1 MAKVKINKL
10 PDGFELVDGK
20 VKKVQVK
27 KSGGYVT
34 GDQADYGLVTTPQ
47 EYYGSTNFNNSLDS
61 DVRYSLTS
69 VPREDANVEA
79 EGGETVLADLNSNG
93 QFGLYDI
100 NGPRHT
106 GGGVPMFLPE
116 QSFIY
121 SDTNK
126 MKFNKDEMAEFG
138 IETGKRKTP
147 AKISKR
153 YQLNPYLAAINDQ
166 YADDISTASAEL
178 MLKKNMGNLSKLAF
192 GQELKKNFEEGVPLA
207 AYPYLTEKGIDPIKF
222 TAQVEDI
229 TKKQAE
235 LNAIASLPPE
245 QQAQVIMLQEMMAQ
259 MEGQQ
264 QSQEG
269 NPQGNVGPVEQM
281 ANYGAE
287 LNKAQKGN
295 KEKKTYKNQYYQVNG
310 VPVERDEYIER
321 SVRRGMHI
329 DMDGKVKKGFIEM
342 LTDEEKLLYGKALKD
357 IENYDPLAFKI
368 NEDRFKG
375 DLSIRESIQA
385 ETTENGND
393 VVVNETE
400 DVKVFRPED
409 NPFPEGHPNHQQ
421 FADAIERN
429 NVISI
434 NKYYDPVKKRT
445 EYTLV
450 ERAPNPLDDFRESE
464 QVTVTTSGTGETP
477 IYTENDNEVIA
488 ALEGYP
494 QVKVRK
500 GIASEGNRPEYQPQ
514 AGNMSYGTDLSDP
527 KFQEDFELRWG
538 DAIVG
543 VDDFDYSTPIYLS
556 EADAKEGRKNPAYTK
571 QWTAVQE
578 NMQRLDNEFSEKNGL
593 KPRNLFA
600 GDRGGTNID
609 GSLGLHTF
617 NIDRRYLANPQP
629 NSITGSIDDPTK
641 VPDPGKIQEIV
652 PERPMPWMQ
661 DVNNIAAQNRLKN
674 PLILPVLGQAPPVQL
689 DIALDDWTGKVN
701 NINAALNAKLDAVKA
716 FGKGA
721 VAGSDFGKAVALSED
736 AINKTNT
743 NNVNIIN
750 QAGRINADLNM
761 RNNQFNMKQREL
773 QDEGTNLAL
782 QRFTDF
788 NNWDTIKSNELWNT
802 MQTNMANTSNLNK
815 TKSPE
820 FQIRP
825 ELYGLNTFT
834 ESTNNPN
841 VKTDQRTDNEIREE
855 EILRLWQSADEQG
868 VKDEKN
874 KLDYIKLII
883 GENNKKNSSKND
895 DNPFEQ
901 YPPSVIN
908 PAATSAKG
916 KEMKKVKRTAYP
928 YWMTVG
934 KMGR

>member
-264 QSQEG
+264 QPQEG

-281 ANYGAE
+281 AMYGTE
-287 LNKAQKGN
+287 LNKAQEGN
-295 KEKKTYKNQYYQVNG
+295 AEETTYNING
-310 VPVERDEYIER
+310 QKVSREQYIEDTI
-321 SVRRGMHI
+321 RGGLHI
-329 DMDGKVKKGFIEM
+329 NMQGKVDQKFVDM
-342 LTDEEKLLYGKALKD
+342 LNDEEKLLYGKALVD
-357 IENYDPLAFKI
+357 IEDYDALDFQTNK
-368 NEDRFKG
+368 ERFQG
-375 DLSIRESIQA
+375 DLSISESVN
-385 ETTENGND
+385 EEVTENGNN
-393 VVVNETE
+393 VVVNDIE
-400 DVKVFRPED
+400 DVKVYGKDD
-409 NPFPEGHPNHQQ
+409 NPFPEGHPNYQQ
-421 FADAIERN
+421 FADAIERG

-434 NKYYDPVKKRT
+434 NSYYDPVKKRT
-445 EYTLV
+445 EFTLV
-450 ERAPNPLDDFRESE
+450 EKEPNPLDDFRASE

-477 IYTENDNEVIA
+477 IYTQNDNEVIA

-494 QVKVRK
+494 QVKVRR
-500 GIASEGNRPEYQPQ
+500 GIASGGNRPEQQ
-514 AGNMSYGTDLSDP
+514 SSAGQMSAGADLSDP
-527 KFQEDFELRWG
+527 KFKEDFELRWG
-538 DAIVG
+538 DAIVDVEG
-543 VDDFDYSTPIYLS
+543 FDYNTPLYLS
-556 EADAKEGRKNPAYTK
+556 EADRKAGRKNPAYTK

-593 KPRNLFA
+593 QPRNLFA

-609 GSLGLHTF
+609 GVLGLHTF

-629 NSITGSIDDPTK
+629 NTITGSIDDPAK
-641 VPDPGKIQEIV
+641 VPDPGKIEEFI

-701 NINAALNAKLDAVKA
+701 NINAALNSKLDAMKA

-743 NNVNIIN
+743 NNINIIN
-750 QAGRINADLNM
+750 QAGRVNADLNM

-820 FQIRP
+820 FQVRP

-841 VKTDQRTDNEIREE
+841 VKTDQRTESEKREE
-855 EILRLWQSADEQG
+855 EILRLWNKADQQG
-868 VKDEKN
+868 VKEEKN
-874 KLDYIKLII
+874 KLDYIKLIM
-883 GENNKKNSSKND
+883 GENSKKNADKDD

-901 YPPSVIN
+901 YAPSVVN
-908 PAATSAKG
+908 PTVNSAKG

>member
-1 MAKVKINKL
+1 MAKVKINSL
-10 PDGFELVDGK
+10 PEGFELVDGK
-20 VKKVQVK
+20 VNKVDLK

-93 QFGLYDI
+93 QFGLYNI

-138 IETGKRKTP
+138 IESGKRKTP
-147 AKISKR
+147 AKISKK

-166 YADDISTASAEL
+166 YADDISTMSAEL

-207 AYPYLTEKGIDPIKF
+207 AYPYLVEKGIDPIDF
-222 TAQVEDI
+222 TAKVEEI
-229 TKKQAE
+229 SKKQAE

-245 QQAQVIMLQEMMAQ
+245 QQAQVLMLQEMMAK
-259 MEGQQ
+259 MDGQEQ
-264 QSQEG
+264 PQEG

-281 ANYGAE
+281 ARYGTE
-287 LNKAQKGN
+287 LNKAATGDEIEEESTTTN
-295 KEKKTYKNQYYQVNG
+295 EEEVNINT
-310 VPVERDEYIER
+310 ED
-321 SVRRGMHI
+321 SVI
-329 DMDGKVKKGFIEM
+329 
-342 LTDEEKLLYGKALKD
+342 
-357 IENYDPLAFKI
+357 
-368 NEDRFKG
+368 
-375 DLSIRESIQA
+375 
-385 ETTENGND
+385 
-393 VVVNETE
+393 VNETIE
-400 DVKVFRPED
+400 TKVYTDED
-409 NPFPEGHPNHQQ
+409 NPFPEGHPNYQQ
-421 FADAIERN
+421 FKDAIKRG
-429 NVISI
+429 NVVSI
-434 NKYYDPVKKRT
+434 NSYWDKTKGRT

-450 ERAPNPLDDFRESE
+450 EKEPNPLDQIRQSE
-464 QVTVTTSGTGETP
+464 QVTVTSSGDNQIP
-477 IYTENDNEVIA
+477 IYTENDKEIIS
-488 ALEGYP
+488 ALEDYP

-500 GIASEGNRPEYQPQ
+500 GIASGGDRGEYQPQ
-514 AGNMSYGTDLSDP
+514 AGSMSYGADLSDI
-527 KFQEDFELRWG
+527 KFKEDFELRWG
-538 DAIVG
+538 EATVG
-543 VDDFDYSTPIYLS
+543 VDNFDYNTPLYLN
-556 EADAKEGRKNPAYTK
+556 EADKLAGRKNPAYTK

-578 NMQRLDNEFSEKNGL
+578 NMQIIDNEFSDTNNL
-593 KPRNLFA
+593 DRRNLFA
-600 GDRGGTNID
+600 GERGGTNID
-609 GSLGLHTF
+609 GALGLHTF
-617 NIDRRYLANPQP
+617 NIDRRYLANPQA
-629 NSITGSIDDPTK
+629 NTITGSIDDPINT
-641 VPDPGKIQEIV
+641 PDPGSIDEAV

-661 DVNNIAAQNRLKN
+661 DVNNISAQNRLDN
-674 PLILPVLGQAPPVQL
+674 PLTLPVIGQAPPVQL

-701 NINAALNAKLDAVKA
+701 NINAALSSKLNAMQA

-721 VAGSDFGKAVALSED
+721 VAGSDFGKAVSLSED

-743 NNVNIIN
+743 NNINIIN
-750 QAGRINADLNM
+750 QAGRVNADLNM

-788 NNWDTIKSNELWNT
+788 QNWDTIKSNELWNN

-820 FQIRP
+820 FQVRP

-834 ESTNNPN
+834 DATNNPN
-841 VKTDQRTDNEIREE
+841 MKTDQRSDMEKREAE
-855 EILRLWQSADEQG
+855 VLRLFQDPKG
-868 VKDEKN
+868 PKDEKERM
-874 KLDYIKLII
+874 KYIELIM
-883 GENNKKNSSKND
+883 GENSNEND
-895 DNPFEQ
+895 EENYEEYQ
-901 YPPSVIN
+901 NTVPSVIPPQAN
-908 PAATSAKG
+908 SKRGT
-916 KEMKKVKRTAYP
+916 EMNKLKRTAYP

>member
-79 EGGETVLADLNSNG
+79 EGGETVLTDLNSDG

-166 YADDISTASAEL
+166 YADDISTTSAEL

-192 GQELKKNFEEGVPLA
+192 SQELKKNFEEGVPLA

-222 TAQVEDI
+222 TAQVEEI
-229 TKKQAE
+229 SKKQAE

-259 MEGQQ
+259 MEAQEQ
-264 QSQEG
+264 PQEG

-281 ANYGAE
+281 AMYGTE
-287 LNKAQKGN
+287 LNKAQEGN
-295 KEKKTYKNQYYQVNG
+295 AEKTTYNING
-310 VPVERDEYIER
+310 QKVSREQYIEDTIR
-321 SVRRGMHI
+321 NGLHI
-329 DMDGKVKKGFIEM
+329 NMQGKVDQKFVDI
-342 LTDEEKLLYGKALKD
+342 LTDEEKLLYGKALVDVKD
-357 IENYDPLAFKI
+357 YDALDFQTNK
-368 NEDRFKG
+368 ERFQG
-375 DLSIRESIQA
+375 DLSIRESVD
-385 ETTENGND
+385 EEVTENGNN
-393 VVVNETE
+393 VVVNDIE
-400 DVKVFRPED
+400 DVKVYGKDD

-421 FADAIERN
+421 FADAIDRG

-434 NKYYDPVKKRT
+434 NKYYDPIKKRT

-450 ERAPNPLDDFRESE
+450 EKEPNPLDDFRASE

-477 IYTENDNEVIA
+477 IYTQNDNEVIA

-500 GIASEGNRPEYQPQ
+500 GIASGGNRPEQQ
-514 AGNMSYGTDLSDP
+514 TSAGQMSAGADLSDP
-527 KFQEDFELRWG
+527 KFKEDFELRWG

-543 VDDFDYSTPIYLS
+543 VEGFDYNTPLYLN
-556 EADAKEGRKNPAYTK
+556 EADRKAGRKNPAYTK

-609 GSLGLHTF
+609 GVLGLHTF
-617 NIDRRYLANPQP
+617 NVDRRYLANPQP
-629 NSITGSIDDPTK
+629 NSITGSIDDPAK
-641 VPDPGKIQEIV
+641 VPDPGKMEEFV

-743 NNVNIIN
+743 NNINIIN
-750 QAGRINADLNM
+750 QAARVNADLNM

-788 NNWDTIKSNELWNT
+788 KNWDTIKSNELWNT

-841 VKTDQRTDNEIREE
+841 VKTDQRTDNEKREE
-855 EILRLWQSADEQG
+855 EILRLWQKADEQG

-883 GENNKKNSSKND
+883 GENNKKNSSKDD

-908 PAATSAKG
+908 PTANSAKG

>member
-79 EGGETVLADLNSNG
+79 EGGETVLADLNSDG

-207 AYPYLTEKGIDPIKF
+207 AYPYLAEKGIDPIKF
-222 TAQVEDI
+222 TAQVEEI

-259 MEGQQ
+259 MDGQAPQ
-264 QSQEG
+264 QTQAMQQPVMAQEG
-269 NPQGNVGPVEQM
+269 AETKDLYTVQGQKVDR
-281 ANYGAE
+281 ATYIDNY
-287 LNKAQKGN
+287 
-295 KEKKTYKNQYYQVNG
+295 
-310 VPVERDEYIER
+310 IR
-321 SVRRGMHI
+321 SGQHI
-329 DMDGKVKKGFIEM
+329 DNLTGKMDQSFFNS
-342 LTDEEKLLYGKALKD
+342 LTDDEKLLYGKALKD
-357 IENYDPLAFKI
+357 FDNGDGTYDMGSYESFVSGQ
-368 NEDRFKG
+368 E
-375 DLSIRESIQA
+375 DLSISRNV
-385 ETTENGND
+385 ETTDNGND
-393 VVVNETE
+393 VVVNSTE
-400 DVKVFRPED
+400 ELKVFGPDD
-409 NPFPEGHPNHQQ
+409 NPFPKGHPNHQQ
-421 FADAIERN
+421 FADAIARE

-434 NKYYDPVKKRT
+434 NQYYDPVKKRT

-450 ERAPNPLDDFRESE
+450 EKAPNPLDDFRESE
-464 QVTVTTSGTGETP
+464 QVQVITSGTGETP

-500 GIASEGNRPEYQPQ
+500 GIASGGNRPEQQ
-514 AGNMSYGTDLSDP
+514 TSAGQMSAGADLSDA
-527 KFQEDFELRWG
+527 KFKEDFELRWG
-538 DAIVG
+538 DALVG
-543 VDDFDYSTPIYLS
+543 VDDFDYNRPLYLS
-556 EADAKEGRKNPAYTK
+556 EADRKAGRKNPEYTR

-593 KPRNLFA
+593 QPRNLFA

-609 GSLGLHTF
+609 GVLGLHTF

-629 NSITGSIDDPTK
+629 NSITGSLDDPADT
-641 VPDPGKIQEIV
+641 PDPKLPDEFV

-661 DVNNIAAQNRLKN
+661 DVNNIAAQNRLEN

-701 NINAALNAKLDAVKA
+701 NINAALNSKLDAMKA
-716 FGKGA
+716 FGRGA

-743 NNVNIIN
+743 NNLNIIN
-750 QAGRINADLNM
+750 QAGRVNADLNM

-820 FQIRP
+820 FQVRP

-834 ESTNNPN
+834 DSTNNPN
-841 VKTDQRTDNEIREE
+841 VKTDQRTETEKREE
-855 EILRLWQSADEQG
+855 EILRLWNKADEQG

-874 KLDYIKLII
+874 KLDYIKLIM
-883 GENNKKNSSKND
+883 GENSKKNAAKDD

-901 YPPSVIN
+901 YVPSVVN
-908 PAATSAKG
+908 PTVNSAKG

>member
-1 MAKVKINKL
+1 MAKIKINKL

-20 VKKVQVK
+20 LKKTEVKKD
-27 KSGGYVT
+27 GGYVT

-61 DVRYSLTS
+61 DVRYSLTG

-93 QFGLYDI
+93 QFGLYNI

-147 AKISKR
+147 ANISKK

-166 YADDISTASAEL
+166 YADDISTTSAEL

-222 TAQVEDI
+222 TAQVEEI

-259 MEGQQ
+259 MQDQEQP
-264 QSQEG
+264 QEG

-281 ANYGAE
+281 AMYGTE
-287 LNKAQKGN
+287 LDKAQEGN
-295 KEKKTYKNQYYQVNG
+295 NEKTTNYKLNG
-310 VPVERDEYIER
+310 QNVSREQYIEGR
-321 SVRRGMHI
+321 IRGGMHI
-329 DMDGKVKKGFIEM
+329 NMQGKVDQKFVEM
-342 LTDEEKLLYGKALKD
+342 LTDEEKLLYGKALIDIKD
-357 IENYDPLAFKI
+357 YNPLDFEI
-368 NEDRFKG
+368 NKERFQG
-375 DLSIRESIQA
+375 DLSIRESIEE
-385 ETTENGND
+385 ETTDNGND

-400 DVKVFRPED
+400 DVKVYGKDD
-409 NPFPEGHPNHQQ
+409 NPFPEGHPNYQQ
-421 FADAIERN
+421 FKDAIERG
-429 NVISI
+429 NVVSI
-434 NKYYDPVKKRT
+434 NSYWDKAKKRT
-445 EYTLV
+445 EYKLI
-450 ERAPNPLDDFRESE
+450 EKAPNPLDEIRESE

-477 IYTENDNEVIA
+477 IYTDNDNEVIA
-488 ALEGYP
+488 TLEGYP
-494 QVKVRK
+494 QVKVRR
-500 GIASEGNRPEYQPQ
+500 GIASGGNRPEQQ
-514 AGNMSYGTDLSDP
+514 SSAGQMSAGADLSDP

-538 DAIVG
+538 DAIPEEG
-543 VDDFDYSTPIYLS
+543 FDYNTPLYLN
-556 EADAKEGRKNPAYTK
+556 EADRAAGRKNPAYTK
-571 QWTAVQE
+571 QWTTVQE
-578 NMQRLDNEFSEKNGL
+578 NMQRLDNEFSEKHGL
-593 KPRNLFA
+593 EPRNLFA

-609 GSLGLHTF
+609 GVLGLHTY

-629 NSITGSIDDPTK
+629 NTIIGTLDDPIDT
-641 VPDPGKIQEIV
+641 PDPKDSDEFV
-652 PERPMPWMQ
+652 PEKPMPWMQ
-661 DVNNIAAQNRLKN
+661 DVNNIAAQNRLDN

-701 NINAALNAKLDAVKA
+701 NINAALNSKLDAMKA
-716 FGKGA
+716 FGRGA

-743 NNVNIIN
+743 NNINIIN
-750 QAGRINADLNM
+750 QAGRVNADLNM

-788 NNWDTIKSNELWNT
+788 KNWDTVKSNELWNT

-834 ESTNNPN
+834 DSTNNPN
-841 VKTDQRTDNEIREE
+841 AKTDQRTESEKREE
-855 EILRLWQSADEQG
+855 EVLRLWNKADEQG

-874 KLDYIKLII
+874 KIDYIQLIM
-883 GENNKKNSSKND
+883 GENSKKNANKDD

-901 YPPSVIN
+901 YNVPSVRTDVN
-908 PAATSAKG
+908 QPTAKKG
-916 KEMKKVKRTAYP
+916 GMTKLKRTAYP